1 MNFEEKIDKFDELFR
16 EIYKTETLETISE
29 GEKSLKID
37 FKTLNKFNNDLAED
51 LIEEPEDTISAAER
65 ALKDISWVEY
75 KLQPRFSN
83 LPEGEN
89 VRIRN
94 LRSEHL
100 GNFVPVEGIIKRASE
115 VRPEVVTA
123 TFECQS
129 CGKQIEREQESSKLK
144 SPYKCDCGSR
154 KFELVGKN
162 MIDVQIVSIEESPE
176 ELAGTGQPSKIS
188 AYLRGDLVDPDFQK
202 RVVPG
207 NKVRL
212 LGTLKEAPK
221 KKNSKRYDIYMECNF
236 LETVEREFE
245 EIEITP
251 EVEEKIHEIA
261 NSDDVLEKIVNSIA
275 PSIYGHRSIKK
286 ALALQLFSG
295 VRKVRED
302 GTVSRGD
309 MHILL
314 IGEPGTGKSM
324 LLKFIGNLAP
334 KGRYVVGKSATG
346 AGVTASVVKDEM
358 MEGFT
363 LEAGALV
370 LANRGLAGI
379 DEIDKMSDEDKSA
392 LHEAM
397 EQQTI
402 TVSKA
407 NIQATLQART
417 SILAAGN
424 PKFGRFDPYK
434 PTAEQINIS
443 DSLLSRFDLIFPV
456 KDVPD
461 PDKDEK
467 MAGHILKMHK
477 SPERERAEIEPE
489 LLRKYVAYAKRNV
502 APVLTEEA
510 EEEIKQFY
518 VGLRKKSSE
527 NEEERSIPISP
538 RQLEGI
544 IRMSE
549 AYAKAR
555 LSEEIEAKDAK
566 GAIDLLTYCLKQV
579 GVDPETGEFDIDRI
593 ESGMTS
599 SQRGKIRSVMK
610 IIDSLSSE
618 VGKAVPTEDVI
629 AEAEAEGISDVE
641 NIITKLKRE
650 GEIFEPKTGHL
661 QKI

>member
-1 MNFEEKIDKFDELFR
+1 MIFEEKVEQFDELFR
-16 EIYKTETLETISE
+16 DIYKTETLETISE
-29 GEKSLKID
+29 GEQSLKID
-37 FKTLNKFNNDLAED
+37 FKTLNKFDNELAED
-51 LIEEPEDTISAAER
+51 LIEEPEDTISAAEK
-65 ALKDISWVEY
+65 ALEEISWVEHQ
-75 KLQPRFSN
+75 LTPRFSN
-83 LPEGEN
+83 LPESEN

-115 VRPEVVTA
+115 VRPEVVSA
-123 TFECQS
+123 TFRCQN
-129 CGKQIEREQESSKLK
+129 CEKEIEKEQDSSKLK

-154 KFELVGKN
+154 KFKLVSKN

-212 LGTLKEAPK
+212 IGTLKEAPK
-221 KKNSKRYDIYMECNF
+221 KKDSKRYDIFMECNF
-236 LETVEREFE
+236 LETIEREFE

-251 EVEEKIHEIA
+251 EVEEEIEDIA
-261 NSDDVLEKIVNSIA
+261 NSEDVLEKIVDSIA
-275 PSIYGHRSIKK
+275 PSIYGHRNIKK

-295 VRKVRED
+295 VRKVRDD

-379 DEIDKMSDEDKSA
+379 DEIDKMSDEDKSS

-467 MAGHILKMHK
+467 MAGHILRMHK
-477 SPERERAEIEPE
+477 EPGQDRAEIEPE
-489 LLRKYVAYAKRNV
+489 LLRKYIAYAKRNV
-502 APVLTEEA
+502 EPELTEEA

-527 NEEERSIPISP
+527 NKEERSIPISP

-555 LSEEIEAKDAK
+555 LSEEIEREDAK
-566 GAIDLLTYCLKQV
+566 GGIDLLTHCLKQV